1 MPTPQTDRSPAYQTA
16 QGELTRIERRRAPEQ
31 GRWQEYYRLVVDCLR
46 RFLAQE
52 HNVQTT
58 NRSVA
63 EMQQALRRSA
73 LTSALTPVQTQ
84 PLLDLLAEN
93 DTVQKALYLPGPTQG
108 RQLIGRARTLIEQ
121 MSISSEPTR

>member
-1 MPTPQTDRSPAYQTA
+1 MPTPHTDTSPAYHTA
-16 QGELTRIERRRAPEQ
+16 QEELTRIERRRDPEQ

-52 HNVQTT
+52 HQVKTA

-63 EMQQALRRSA
+63 EMQRALRGARLSSA
-73 LTSALTPVQTQ
+73 QTQ

-93 DTVQKALYLPGPTQG
+93 DTVQTATYLPGPTQG

-121 MSISSEPTR
+121 MAPVATSTG